1 MVILNE
7 ASVIFIR
14 VDTNRID
21 VPVGIDIVLEEG
33 TADNDNNVS
42 GQNKLDKIIRKTLQ
56 VFVAVVFWINGIEV
70 FWVDIPV
77 EEDGVYLVVKED
89 MFIVIMVKHR
99 KEAWNSFIKNDRI
112 ASIAN
117 LNGMNV
123 RAWPQPSENKDID

>member
-70 FWVDIPV
+70 F
-77 EEDGVYLVVKED
+77 
-89 MFIVIMVKHR
+89 
-99 KEAWNSFIKNDRI
+99 
-112 ASIAN
+112 
-117 LNGMNV
+117 
-123 RAWPQPSENKDID
+123 